1 MRLALWRV
9 PCIVLLFVVSCVYRT
24 YHDRIFDCP
33 TLSLLSSLTLTPYP
47 PPPPSH
53 VPHGYYCF
61 RFHISPARCG
71 EYSVT
76 LCGDP
81 GCYDPGTGDYDVVV
95 PADQPLGEYKL
106 QVKCNDDETSHC
118 SYLTFYVIEAGGDIP
133 TLSPSLTPLETPSPV
148 EPRTASPNVPTDAPV
163 APTASPNAPT
173 TAPNA
178 PTTSPNAPTTSPNAP
193 TGSPNV
199 PTGGPTAPTAGG
211 PSPPTE
217 TPTSPAVAPT
227 PPDDSSLGEP
237 GSPGTPPTPVPAK
250 VECDATAELEFVY
263 MQENTKLPLITVSH
277 ASGDREEAGCL
288 TLTKL
293 YNWLATAPEGVP
305 EVN

>member
-1 MRLALWRV
+1 M
-9 PCIVLLFVVSCVYRT
+9 
-24 YHDRIFDCP
+24 
-33 TLSLLSSLTLTPYP
+33 
-47 PPPPSH
+47 
-53 VPHGYYCF
+53 
-61 RFHISPARCG
+61 
-71 EYSVT
+71 T
-76 LCGDP
+76 LCEDP

-106 QVKCNDDETSHC
+106 QVNCTDDETSHC
-118 SYLTFYVIEAGGDIP
+118 SYLTFYVIEEGGDKP

-148 EPRTASPNVPTDAPV
+148 VPRTASPNTPTDAPV

-178 PTTSPNAPTTSPNAP
+178 PTGSPNAPTTSPNAP

-211 PSPPTE
+211 PSAPTG

-227 PPDDSSLGEP
+227 PPDDPSLGEP

-277 ASGDREEAGCL
+277 ASGDREEVGCL

-293 YNWLATAPEGVP
+293 YDWLATAPEGVP
-305 EVN
+305 EVNWHYSYRIIHTAGRLVRRVCFFIFLVGVFFYYSSSLFAVFYTGIYVHVIHTTGIYYIHTQCHSVPISYVGPFR